1 MDESTVEQTAAQ
13 ASVVMQKVEKRV
25 CQHKVSLSLLA
36 VLIAFALALLIIY
49 F

>member
-1 MDESTVEQTAAQ
+1 MDKSTDEQTAVQ
-13 ASVVMQKVEKRV
+13 ASLVMHKVGKPM

-36 VLIAFALALLIIY
+36 VLIAIALALLIIY